1 MFVLF
6 LDGGTTAQ
14 AAVRKCATEAN
25 NYEEILPYNGRD
37 ECGYF
42 SGTDADGSSHKG
54 LACVCSG
61 NLCNTDAIPIGAFT
75 GLTILSVLVM
85 HYQNHEL

>member
-6 LDGGTTAQ
+6 LDGTTAMV
-14 AAVRKCATEAN
+14 AVRKCATEAN

-42 SGTDADGSSHKG
+42 SGTDADGSSHKW
-54 LACVCSG
+54 LACVCTV
-61 NLCNTDAIPIGAFT
+61 NLCNTDAILIAATT
-75 GLTILSVLVM
+75 GLKTLSVLVM